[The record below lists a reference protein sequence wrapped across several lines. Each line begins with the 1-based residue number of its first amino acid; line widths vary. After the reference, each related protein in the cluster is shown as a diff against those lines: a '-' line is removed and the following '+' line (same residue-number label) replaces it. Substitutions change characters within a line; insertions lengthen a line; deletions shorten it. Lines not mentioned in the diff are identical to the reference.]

1 MDKFK
6 RNERLAVMT
15 KILSDAPNRIFTLSF
30 FCEMFGAAK
39 STVSEDASI
48 LAGIMQDFKLG
59 TLETV
64 TGAAGGMRYRPLVQ
78 EGEGRAFLEGI
89 WRKAAFPWPR
99 AAGRL
104 PVFFGYVCP
113 IPSWYRAWASCLRL
127 NTMMRTW
134 TLC

>member
-64 TGAAGGMRYRPLVQ
+64 TGAAGGRGPRIF
-78 EGEGRAFLEGI
+78 GRHL
-89 WRKAAFPWPR
+89 RKAAFPWPR

-104 PVFFGYVCP
+104 PVFFGYSVRSPAGIGHGQAVCG
-113 IPSWYRAWASCLRL
+113 
-127 NTMMRTW
+127 
-134 TLC
+134 